1 MNKIWTRMTRKQP
14 YTAGFYTAV
23 TRTKVAV
30 TRTVLWS
37 TLSQDGTGPVP
48 YIRVPYTRT
57 VRVRLRALIFT
68 AASGFEGI
76 GRISAGNLPGF
87 MFPFIMNI

>member
-1 MNKIWTRMTRKQP
+1 MTRKQP

-23 TRTKVAV
+23 ARTKVAV

-57 VRVRLRALIFT
+57 VRVRLRALLVTTVPLAFV
-68 AASGFEGI
+68 SSNCSVF
-76 GRISAGNLPGF
+76 
-87 MFPFIMNI
+87 